1 MCPRIRKDRQLDW
14 NTDEEMGRMLFAG
27 QNPNVIFQVKPDWLL
42 TTAFKDEQVAG
53 ACKPKERGLTPP
65 LSSDICALPVT
76 LD

>member
-27 QNPNVIFQVKPDWLL
+27 QNPNVIFQVAPAWLA

-53 ACKPKERGLTPP
+53 ACKP
-65 LSSDICALPVT
+65 
-76 LD
+76 